1 MGSMNDIT
9 YERVNS
15 TGVITLDRPKALNA
29 LNHAMI
35 TSIAEALEVFRE
47 DAAVEQV
54 VLRSAVEKAYCSGGD
69 VRSVRETDLTGDYG
83 PGDRFFVEE
92 YQMNQALAEF
102 PTPTVALVNGI
113 TMGGGLGVSAHAD
126 QRVITPRTWQ
136 SMPEMAIGFV
146 TDVGISHVFTHL
158 PHVPEASRAAVGLFL
173 ATTAYR
179 MTTDDLLWSGLATHL
194 VDDIDAVADALEA
207 GERLGDP
214 EVVPGTAA
222 HDEVTGRSELARNL
236 NWITETFGG
245 SDWRDIAKRIE
256 TSTGEFV
263 DQVRDLLASANPLS
277 LVAAA
282 VLLDHSSR
290 STLREALDAELA
302 IGSLLRRQPNFAEG
316 VRAVLVDK
324 DRDAH
329 FVPASVAEVTDEQVA
344 EFRTALD

>member
-1 MGSMNDIT
+1 MNEIT
-9 YERVNS
+9 HERVNN

-35 TSIAEALEVFRE
+35 TSIAEALEEFRK
-47 DAAVEQV
+47 DDAVEQV

-69 VRSVRETDLTGDYG
+69 VRSVRETDLDGEYG
-83 PGDRFFVEE
+83 PGDRFFDEE
-92 YQMNQALAEF
+92 YVMNHALADF
-102 PTPTVALVNGI
+102 PKPTVALVNGI

-126 QRVITPRTWQ
+126 QRVITPRTWE

-158 PHVPEASRAAVGLFL
+158 PHVPEESRAAVGLFL
-173 ATTAYR
+173 AVTAYR
-179 MTTDDLLWSGLATHL
+179 LTTDDLLWTGLGTHL
-194 VDDIDAVADALEA
+194 VEDIEAVAESLQA
-207 GERLGDP
+207 GEQLSEP
-214 EVVPGTAA
+214 KVVPGTAA
-222 HDEVTGRSELARNL
+222 HDEVAGRSELARNL
-236 NWITETFGG
+236 GWITETFSG
-245 SDWRDIAKRIE
+245 SDWREIAQRIE

-263 DQVRDLLASANPLS
+263 DATRELLAPANPLS

-290 STLREALDAELA
+290 SSLREALDAELA

-344 EFRTALD
+344 EFRTALG